1 MTRPSAS
8 TAARAALHAVPVP
21 GWIVLTSTLLLAGVV
36 AVDAPAAL
44 RVPLALAWGLV
55 VPGLA
60 WMDAVRGLDGADA
73 LLVAVALSAA
83 LLLLAGGVLALLSVH
98 SGVAAFV
105 VLAVTAVAGV
115 VRSAR
120 HRAAAGAGAGGAR

>member
-60 WMDAVRGLDGADA
+60 WADGVRGLDGADA

-120 HRAAAGAGAGGAR
+120 HRAAAGADAGGAR